1 MKLTQSILL
10 LFLSLFLFN
19 CSDDSDDSE
28 INNQIPISGEFLPL
42 SIDNLWDYDVE
53 NTDNNTNETTNSQD
67 VLKVESEN
75 ASGFSLSV
83 NDNGVANGTMSGILT
98 TGDLSLTETTLVS
111 NGTIGLPIDGFDF
124 NIVLENALLYNTEAP
139 NGQTL
144 YTQSGTFAQDFQGYP
159 ITINYSLF
167 STQLENLENME
178 VLGVNYDTVTS
189 ANISLEL
196 SVSTEVSV
204 FGLTQSISLLDTQ
217 NVLSV
222 DAFYAKDI
230 GLITANANIDYSL
243 NENTVTILQQLGV
256 DLSMLPTNTSILNT
270 QELTSYILQ

>member
-28 INNQIPISGEFLPL
+28 INNQIQFSGEFLPL
-42 SIDNLWDYDVE
+42 YIDNQWNYDIE
-53 NTDNNTNETTNSQD
+53 NTNNNTNETTNSQD

-98 TGDLSLTETTLVS
+98 TGDLYLTETTLVS

-139 NGQTL
+139 NGEIL
-144 YTQSGTFAQDFQGYP
+144 YTQSGNFAQDFQGYP

-178 VLGVNYDTVTS
+178 VLGANFDTVTS

-204 FGLTQSISLLDTQ
+204 FGLTQTISLLDTQ

-230 GLITANANIDYSL
+230 GLITANANIGYSL
-243 NENTVTILQQLGV
+243 NENTVTILQQLGA

-270 QELTSYILQ
+270 QELTSYTLQ

>member
-28 INNQIPISGEFLPL
+28 INNQIQFSGEFLPL
-42 SIDNLWDYDVE
+42 SIDNQWDYDVE
-53 NTDNNTNETTNSQD
+53 NTNNNTNETTNSQD

-124 NIVLENALLYNTEAP
+124 NIVLDNALLYNTEAP
-139 NGQTL
+139 NGELL
-144 YTQSGTFAQDFQGYP
+144 YTQSGTFTQDFQGYP

-204 FGLTQSISLLDTQ
+204 FGLTQTISLLDTQ

-230 GLITANANIDYSL
+230 GLITANANIGYSL

-256 DLSMLPTNTSILNT
+256 DLNMLPTNTSILNT
-270 QELTSYILQ
+270 QELTNYTLQ

>member
-28 INNQIPISGEFLPL
+28 INNQIQFSGEFLPL
-42 SIDNLWDYDVE
+42 YVDNQWNYDVE
-53 NTDNNTNETTNSQD
+53 NTNNNTNETTNSQD

-139 NGQTL
+139 NGEIL
-144 YTQSGTFAQDFQGYP
+144 YTQSGTFTQDFQGYP

-196 SVSTEVSV
+196 SLSTEVSV
-204 FGLTQSISLLDTQ
+204 FGLTQTISLLDTQ
-217 NVLSV
+217 NVLSI

-230 GLITANANIDYSL
+230 GLITANANIGYSL
-243 NENTVTILQQLGV
+243 NENTVTILQQLGA

-270 QELTSYILQ
+270 QELTSYTLQ

>member
-28 INNQIPISGEFLPL
+28 INNQIQFSGEFLPL
-42 SIDNLWDYDVE
+42 SIDNQWNYDVE
-53 NTDNNTNETTNSQD
+53 NTNNNTNETTNSQD

-75 ASGFSLSV
+75 ASGYSLSV

-124 NIVLENALLYNTEAP
+124 NIVLENPLLYNTEAP
-139 NGQTL
+139 NGEIL
-144 YTQSGTFAQDFQGYP
+144 YTQSGTFTQDFQGYP

-178 VLGVNYDTVTS
+178 VLGANFDTVTS

-204 FGLTQSISLLDTQ
+204 FGLTQTISLLDTQ

-230 GLITANANIDYSL
+230 GLITANANIGYSL

-256 DLSMLPTNTSILNT
+256 DLNMLPTNTSILNT
-270 QELTSYILQ
+270 QELISYTLQ

>member
-28 INNQIPISGEFLPL
+28 INNQIQFSGEFLPL
-42 SIDNLWDYDVE
+42 FIDNQWNYDVE
-53 NTDNNTNETTNSQD
+53 NTNNNTNETTNSQD

-139 NGQTL
+139 NGEIL

-167 STQLENLENME
+167 STQLENLENMV
-178 VLGVNYDTVTS
+178 VLGANFDTVTS

-204 FGLTQSISLLDTQ
+204 FGLTQTISLLDTQ

-230 GLITANANIDYSL
+230 GLITANANIGYSL

-270 QELTSYILQ
+270 QELTSYTLQ

>member
-28 INNQIPISGEFLPL
+28 INNQIQFSGEFLPL
-42 SIDNLWDYDVE
+42 SIDNQWNYNVE
-53 NTDNNTNETTNSQD
+53 NTNNNTNETTNSQD

-139 NGQTL
+139 NGEIL

-178 VLGVNYDTVTS
+178 VLGANFDTVTS

-204 FGLTQSISLLDTQ
+204 FGLTQTISLLDTQ

-230 GLITANANIDYSL
+230 GLITANANIGYSL
-243 NENTVTILQQLGV
+243 NENTVTILQQLGA

-270 QELTSYILQ
+270 QELTSYTLQ

>member
-1 MKLTQSILL
+1 MKLTKSILV

-19 CSDDSDDSE
+19 CSEDSDDSE
-28 INNQIPISGEFLPL
+28 TNNQIQFSGEFLPL
-42 SIDNLWDYDVE
+42 SIDNQWDYDVE
-53 NTDNNTNETTNSQD
+53 NTNNNTNETTNSQD

-139 NGQTL
+139 NDEIL
-144 YTQSGTFAQDFQGYP
+144 YTQSGTFTQDFQGYP

-178 VLGVNYDTVTS
+178 VLGANFDTVTS

-204 FGLTQSISLLDTQ
+204 FGLTQTISLLDTQ

-230 GLITANANIDYSL
+230 GLITANANIGYSL
-243 NENTVTILQQLGV
+243 NENTVTILQLLGV
-256 DLSMLPTNTSILNT
+256 DLSMLPTNTSVLNT
-270 QELTSYILQ
+270 QELTSYTLQ

>member
-28 INNQIPISGEFLPL
+28 INNQIQFPGEFLPL
-42 SIDNLWDYDVE
+42 SIDNQWYYDVE
-53 NTDNNTNETTNSQD
+53 NTNNNTNETTNSQD

-98 TGDLSLTETTLVS
+98 TGYLSLTETTLVS

-124 NIVLENALLYNTEAP
+124 NIVLENAILYNTESP
-139 NGQTL
+139 NGQIL
-144 YTQSGTFAQDFQGYP
+144 YMQSGTFAQDFQGYP

-204 FGLTQSISLLDTQ
+204 FGLTQTISLLDTQ

-230 GLITANANIDYSL
+230 GLITSNANIGYSL

-270 QELTSYILQ
+270 QELTSYTLQ

>member
-28 INNQIPISGEFLPL
+28 INNQIQFSGEFLPL
-42 SIDNLWDYDVE
+42 SIDNQWNYDIE
-53 NTDNNTNETTNSQD
+53 NTNNNTNETTNSQD

-139 NGQTL
+139 NGEIL

-167 STQLENLENME
+167 STQLENLENLE
-178 VLGVNYDTVTS
+178 VLGANFDTVTS

-204 FGLTQSISLLDTQ
+204 FGLTQTISLLDTQ

-230 GLITANANIDYSL
+230 GLITANANIGYSL

-256 DLSMLPTNTSILNT
+256 DLSMLPTSTSILNT
-270 QELTSYILQ
+270 QELTSYTLQ

>member
-28 INNQIPISGEFLPL
+28 INNQIQFSGEFLPL
-42 SIDNLWDYDVE
+42 SIDNQWNYDIE
-53 NTDNNTNETTNSQD
+53 NTNNNTNETTNSQD

-139 NGQTL
+139 NGEIL

-178 VLGVNYDTVTS
+178 VLGANFDTVTS

-204 FGLTQSISLLDTQ
+204 FGLTQTISLLDTQ

-230 GLITANANIDYSL
+230 GLITANANIGYSL

-256 DLSMLPTNTSILNT
+256 DLSMLPTSTSILNT
-270 QELTSYILQ
+270 QELTSYTLQ

>member
-1 MKLTQSILL
+1 MKLTKSILV

-19 CSDDSDDSE
+19 CSEDSDDSE
-28 INNQIPISGEFLPL
+28 TNNQIQFSGEFLPL
-42 SIDNLWDYDVE
+42 SIDNQWDYDVE
-53 NTDNNTNETTNSQD
+53 NTNNNTNETTNSQD

-83 NDNGVANGTMSGILT
+83 NDNGVANGIMSGILT

-139 NGQTL
+139 NDEIL
-144 YTQSGTFAQDFQGYP
+144 YTQSGTFTQDFQGYP

-178 VLGVNYDTVTS
+178 VLGANFDTVTS

-204 FGLTQSISLLDTQ
+204 FGLTQTISLLDTQ

-230 GLITANANIDYSL
+230 GLITANANIGYSL
-243 NENTVTILQQLGV
+243 NENTVTILQLLGV
-256 DLSMLPTNTSILNT
+256 DLSMLPTNTSVLNT
-270 QELTSYILQ
+270 QELTSYTLQ